1 MMNVLRVCVVCL
13 LAVVGAS
20 SVRAQC
26 TPGWQP
32 FDPTTASIPGVNG
45 QVFATT
51 MWDPDGPGPQTP
63 RLVIGGS
70 FTVAGNTLA
79 NRIALYDPATG
90 AWSALGTGMNNRV
103 NALTTLPSG
112 DLIAGGDFTFAG
124 GVTVNRIA
132 RWNGSAWSALGTG
145 MSGGSFAAVNALTTL
160 PSGDLIAGGQFS
172 TAGGVTVNGVARW
185 NGAAWS
191 ALGTGTSGGS
201 LPNVRALT
209 ALPSGDLIAGGEFT
223 TAGGVT
229 VNGIARW
236 NGSAW
241 LALGAGMSGFSSV
254 GVYALTTLPSGD
266 LIAGGF
272 FTSAGGVPANFIAR
286 WNGSA
291 WSALGTGMSSTVT
304 ALTALP
310 SGDLIA
316 GGNFTTAGGVPA
328 NRIARWNGSAWS
340 ALGTGMSGGNFSVP
354 PIVKALTTLPSGDLI
369 AGGDFI
375 TAGGVTLNC
384 IARWNGSAWS
394 ALGTGMSGG
403 SSNPVVFALTTLP
416 SGDLI
421 AGGSFT
427 TAGGVTVNRIAR
439 WNGSAWSALGTG
451 MNSDMYAVTTLPSGD
466 LIAGGVFTTAGGV
479 PVNRIARWNGSVWS
493 ALGSG
498 MSNTVTALTAL
509 PSGDLIA
516 GGFFTSAGGRTVN
529 GIAGWN
535 GSAWSALGT
544 GMSGGSLPNVR
555 ALTTLPSGDLIA
567 GGEFTTA
574 GGVTVNGIARWNG
587 SAWSALGPGMNGPVF
602 VLDRLP
608 SGDLIAGGSFTTAGG
623 VTVNNIARWNG
634 SAWSALG
641 AGMNSIVLALT
652 TLPNGDLI
660 AGGVFTTAGLGVAP
674 YIARWP
680 NCPLPPVCVA
690 DIVAIGGLPPGDG
703 LLTGDDFNA
712 FVAAFAANDGLAD
725 IVSIGGEPPPDGL
738 VTGDD
743 FVAFIAGF
751 AAGCP

>member
-241 LALGAGMSGFSSV
+241 
-254 GVYALTTLPSGD
+254 
-266 LIAGGF
+266 
-272 FTSAGGVPANFIAR
+272 
-286 WNGSA
+286 
-291 WSALGTGMSSTVT
+291 SALGPGM
-304 ALTALP
+304 
-310 SGDLIA
+310 
-316 GGNFTTAGGVPA
+316 
-328 NRIARWNGSAWS
+328 NG
-340 ALGTGMSGGNFSVP
+340 
-354 PIVKALTTLPSGDLI
+354 
-369 AGGDFI
+369 
-375 TAGGVTLNC
+375 
-384 IARWNGSAWS
+384 
-394 ALGTGMSGG
+394 
-403 SSNPVVFALTTLP
+403 PVFVLDRLP

-427 TAGGVTVNRIAR
+427 TAGGVTVNNIAR
-439 WNGSAWSALGTG
+439 WNGAAWSALGTG
-451 MNSDMYAVTTLPSGD
+451 MDGAVS
-466 LIAGGVFTTAGGV
+466 
-479 PVNRIARWNGSVWS
+479 
-493 ALGSG
+493 
-498 MSNTVTALTAL
+498 
-509 PSGDLIA
+509 
-516 GGFFTSAGGRTVN
+516 
-529 GIAGWN
+529 
-535 GSAWSALGT
+535 
-544 GMSGGSLPNVR
+544 
-555 ALTTLPSGDLIA
+555 ALTT
-567 GGEFTTA
+567 
-574 GGVTVNGIARWNG
+574 
-587 SAWSALGPGMNGPVF
+587 
-602 VLDRLP
+602 LP

>member
-272 FTSAGGVPANFIAR
+272 FTSAGGVPANF
-286 WNGSA
+286 
-291 WSALGTGMSSTVT
+291 
-304 ALTALP
+304 
-310 SGDLIA
+310 
-316 GGNFTTAGGVPA
+316 
-328 NRIARWNGSAWS
+328 IARWNGSAWS